1 MLNFFPIFRLHYLFT
16 STVPSCLSLSS
27 TTLFPI
33 LHFVYQCLLSEN
45 ISSKVSHTI
54 LELTLN
60 LIKGEEEEEEFENDN
75 EDGFVNHTED
85 DSFPLEDSPPLGLEL
100 VKHFVPILLQYLS
113 SVIKN
118 KIKHQ
123 NKAEEN
129 LQLEFD
135 VLSR

>member
-1 MLNFFPIFRLHYLFT
+1 M
-16 STVPSCLSLSS
+16 
-27 TTLFPI
+27 
-33 LHFVYQCLLSEN
+33 YQCLFTEN

-60 LIKGEEEEEEFENDN
+60 LIKGEEEEEEFESDD
-75 EDGFVNHTED
+75 EDGFVNHTVD
-85 DSFPLEDSPPLGLEL
+85 DSIPLEDSPPLGLKL

-118 KIKHQ
+118 KSKQ
-123 NKAEEN
+123 QTKVEEN
-129 LQLEFD
+129 LQLEFN

>member
-1 MLNFFPIFRLHYLFT
+1 M
-16 STVPSCLSLSS
+16 
-27 TTLFPI
+27 
-33 LHFVYQCLLSEN
+33 YQCLLTEN

-60 LIKGEEEEEEFENDN
+60 LIKGEEEEEEFESDD
-75 EDGFVNHTED
+75 EDGFVNHTVD
-85 DSFPLEDSPPLGLEL
+85 DFIPLEDSPPLGLKL

-118 KIKHQ
+118 KSKQ
-123 NKAEEN
+123 QTKVEEN
-129 LQLEFD
+129 LQLEFN